1 MSCYR
6 EPEDLVLVLETR
18 SAAELMVAKSILD
31 DAEIPYL
38 ERGDALQDLAS
49 LGRVLFGMPRNEGH
63 LTLHVPPEH
72 AETARE
78 LLQVAPP

>member
-1 MSCYR
+1 MS
-6 EPEDLVLVLETR
+6 DSVLVLETR
-18 SAAELMVAKSILD
+18 SAAELAVAKSILD

-38 ERGDALQDLAS
+38 ERGDALQDLS
-49 LGRVLFGMPRNEGH
+49 NLDRVLFGMPAQKGH

-78 LLQVAPP
+78 LLRNPSNSLGP